1 MNGILLDTHVLLWWL
16 ADDAKL
22 PRWMRQRIADPEALC
37 FVSAA
42 TIWEIGIKR
51 ALGKLDAPSGLIPI
65 LAEEGF
71 RHLHITLDHAQ
82 TAAALPLLHRDPF
95 DRMLIGQALVESL
108 AIATLDPAFV
118 DYSAQLLAR

>member
-1 MNGILLDTHVLLWWL
+1 MNGILLETHVLLWWL
-16 ADDAKL
+16 ADNPKL
-22 PRWMRQRIADPEALC
+22 PRWMCERIADPETLC

-51 ALGKLDAPSGLIPI
+51 ALGKLDAPSGLIPN

-71 RHLHITLDHAQ
+71 RQLHITLDHAQ